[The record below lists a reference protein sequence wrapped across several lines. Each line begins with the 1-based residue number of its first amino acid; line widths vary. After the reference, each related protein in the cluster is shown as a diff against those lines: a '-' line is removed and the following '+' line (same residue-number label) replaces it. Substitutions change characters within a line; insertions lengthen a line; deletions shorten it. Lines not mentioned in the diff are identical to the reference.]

1 MKLYPSQGKQTI
13 KKKSYPIIHQMLIS
27 FMNKKVSGESNE
39 GSLSYRILSEDLFDK
54 KRFEQRP
61 ENSERVSHW
70 IN

>member
-1 MKLYPSQGKQTI
+1 
-13 KKKSYPIIHQMLIS
+13 MLIS